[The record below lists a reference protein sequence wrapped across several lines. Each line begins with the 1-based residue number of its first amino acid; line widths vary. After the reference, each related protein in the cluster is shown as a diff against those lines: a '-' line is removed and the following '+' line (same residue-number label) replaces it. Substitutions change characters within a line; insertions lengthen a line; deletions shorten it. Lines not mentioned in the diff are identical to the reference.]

1 MTLKEIYE
9 QHHGKVACY
18 KGEEIGAYLAGYCGD
33 KYLILGFKDETG
45 WILAFNTDV
54 NVDEVY
60 ESYRFAKLKYLEVIK
75 HQ

>member
-18 KGEEIGAYLAGYCGD
+18 KGEEIGAFLAGYCGD

-45 WILAFNTDV
+45 CIRQFTP
-54 NVDEVY
+54 NVVVDNGYV
-60 ESYRFAKLKYLEVIK
+60 SYRFAKADYVAWING
-75 HQ
+75 